1 MELPAQ
7 EPLPVLASLASLA
20 LRLVLSVSLAPQVLS
35 LGQLGVPP
43 TCALLWKLLLLVARE
58 ALATLVARPVAALAV
73 QALGVAQILHS
84 FSSFENVLA
93 IF

>member
-7 EPLPVLASLASLA
+7 EPLPVLVSLASLA
-20 LRLVLSVSLAPQVLS
+20 LRLVLSVALAPQVLS

-43 TCALLWKLLLLVARE
+43 TSCALLWKLLLLVARE

-73 QALGVAQILHS
+73 QALGV
-84 FSSFENVLA
+84 VLGQWA
-93 IF
+93 PPEQNLGPLL